1 MIEED
6 DTESDDPH
14 RVRVDAAFASF
25 ADRHGDRLDAPG
37 QGLLDRLRS
46 AAADKDRER
55 LRAHL
60 TEAKEKHGWLYR
72 ELAEHP
78 ALATLLDELAL
89 WGF

>member
-1 MIEED
+1 MIEDD
-6 DTESDDPH
+6 DTEVDDPH
-14 RVRVDAAFASF
+14 RVRVNDAFDSF

>member
-1 MIEED
+1 MIEDD
-6 DTESDDPH
+6 DTATDDPH
-14 RVRVDAAFASF
+14 RVRVNEAFDSF

-46 AAADKDRER
+46 AAADRDRER
-55 LRAHL
+55 LREHL
-60 TEAKEKHGWLYR
+60 AEAKEKHGWLYR

>member
-1 MIEED
+1 MIEDD
-6 DTESDDPH
+6 DTEVDDPH
-14 RVRVDAAFASF
+14 RVRVNDAFDAFA
-25 ADRHGDRLDAPG
+25 DQHGDRLDAPG

-46 AAADKDRER
+46 AATDRDRER

>member
-1 MIEED
+1 MIEDD
-6 DTESDDPH
+6 DTEATDPH
-14 RVRVDAAFASF
+14 RVRVNDAFDSF
-25 ADRHGDRLDAPG
+25 ADRHGGRLDAPG
-37 QGLLDRLRS
+37 QGLLDRMRS
-46 AAADKDRER
+46 AAADRDRER

-60 TEAKEKHGWLYR
+60 TEAKESHGWLYR